1 MIPRFCRWGEG
12 CFSVASNNV
21 INFRFQFFITLHV
34 DDLSLLEFIQ
44 KSLNIGKVIVK
55 HSRKDAVFVVSK
67 LHEIGQIIDI
77 FSRSPLNSTK
87 QLNFLSFKKAYE
99 LYTSASDKSVVREE
113 INSIINGLNSK
124 RSDFSIDECHKFRI
138 TNYWLLGFVEGE
150 GTFSVV
156 KTTKENYRMSF
167 TISQSSRDLALM
179 EAIQNFLNQLSEK
192 SPKDIAANLHINKT
206 LPNFPF
212 DLITVT
218 INQALYISNVII
230 PWLDSLTFLSK
241 KELDYEDWKLVSKF
255 KKLGLHYTEE
265 GIEVLNIILGRM
277 NSKRLTTFKGNA
289 NKSKEGD
296 ILTLRSRIEKLLSG
310 PSNLEVKGD
319 GRIFIKSLNKYYS
332 PRRKISVG
340 VKDGNG
346 LVLGTF
352 DSIASCAAFLG
363 CSRMLVMARL
373 KDQKPAVINNQI
385 FHVIKHE
392 VEVES

>member
-138 TNYWLLGFVEGE
+138 TNY
-150 GTFSVV
+150 
-156 KTTKENYRMSF
+156 
-167 TISQSSRDLALM
+167 
-179 EAIQNFLNQLSEK
+179 
-192 SPKDIAANLHINKT
+192 
-206 LPNFPF
+206 
-212 DLITVT
+212 
-218 INQALYISNVII
+218 
-230 PWLDSLTFLSK
+230 
-241 KELDYEDWKLVSKF
+241 
-255 KKLGLHYTEE
+255 
-265 GIEVLNIILGRM
+265 
-277 NSKRLTTFKGNA
+277 
-289 NKSKEGD
+289 
-296 ILTLRSRIEKLLSG
+296 
-310 PSNLEVKGD
+310 
-319 GRIFIKSLNKYYS
+319 
-332 PRRKISVG
+332 
-340 VKDGNG
+340 
-346 LVLGTF
+346 
-352 DSIASCAAFLG
+352 
-363 CSRMLVMARL
+363 
-373 KDQKPAVINNQI
+373 
-385 FHVIKHE
+385 
-392 VEVES
+392 